1 MGISNKHPGYDH
13 FEQQSPGDPGRR
25 ELQQIPCQKDGC
37 HCQRT
42 EPKFTAR
49 EQSPSMVRVHQ
60 EEQLLLSPKVMGLC
74 LALGDKHLLTVW
86 LMKRT
91 LLVVKREKGENHT

>member
-1 MGISNKHPGYDH
+1 
-13 FEQQSPGDPGRR
+13 
-25 ELQQIPCQKDGC
+25 
-37 HCQRT
+37 
-42 EPKFTAR
+42 
-49 EQSPSMVRVHQ
+49 MVRVHQ
-60 EEQLLLSPKVMGLC
+60 EEKLLLSPKVMGLC